1 MRVAPHRI
9 SCQLLQRGNG
19 LPSIGFRGHPY
30 VLHRPTSGFQVPY
43 EHCVRVFCRFQVDGS
58 FYKIFYIIHAN
69 IFFCILQIYVYEIG
83 RNRNTLELL
92 VFSRDLSRVAYVAIV
107 EKNILIRITDK
118 L

>member
-1 MRVAPHRI
+1 M
-9 SCQLLQRGNG
+9 Q
-19 LPSIGFRGHPY
+19 
-30 VLHRPTSGFQVPY
+30 T
-43 EHCVRVFCRFQVDGS
+43 
-58 FYKIFYIIHAN
+58 
-69 IFFCILQIYVYEIG
+69 FFCILQIYMYEIG